1 MILIITTN
9 PLLENRLYISK
20 FSSGHD
26 FRNVPLKQTAGGK
39 GINVSRQL
47 RLLGINSLNL
57 TFLGHQNGR
66 RFRELVEA
74 EGLAVTTVKSASDT
88 REAAVI
94 VEKDIQKVTTLFN
107 PNSEITEKEVE
118 EFKAKLPKMIQNCE
132 IVLFSGSS
140 PSSAADSIYPY
151 GIELAHQFDK
161 ISIVDTYG
169 SHMQACIDAGPT
181 ILHNNI
187 SETEKSLNIS
197 LSDEQQI
204 TDYLHTLYTKG
215 VKQAFLTDGGKDFY
229 TSNFDFIFKVK
240 NPVIQ
245 PFDETGSGD
254 AFTAGIIYGH
264 YRDEVFADTVKLAS
278 ALGACNAQSDSV
290 CLVPPEDALNLSG
303 QITVTPIGKKLKLID
318 DTPTIR

>member
-9 PLLENRLYISK
+9 PLLENRSYISS
-20 FSSGHD
+20 FSSGRD
-26 FRNVPLKQTAGGK
+26 FRHVPLKQTAGGK

-47 RLLGINSLNL
+47 KLLGVHSLNL
-57 TFLGHQNGR
+57 TFLGHHNGK
-66 RFRELVEA
+66 RFRELVES
-74 EGLAVTTVKSASDT
+74 EGLALTAVKSVSDT
-88 REAAVI
+88 REATVI

-107 PNSEITEKEVE
+107 INSEITEKEVE

-140 PSSAADSIYPY
+140 PSPAADSIYPY

-169 SHMQACIDAGPT
+169 SHLQACIDAAPT

-187 SETEKSLNIS
+187 SETEKSLNLS
-197 LSDEQQI
+197 LADENQI

-215 VKQAFLTDGGKDFY
+215 IKQAFLTDGGKDFY
-229 TSNFDFIFKVK
+229 ASNFDFQFKVK
-240 NPVIQ
+240 NPVVQ

-254 AFTAGIIYGH
+254 AFTAGIIFGH
-264 YRDEVFADTVKLAS
+264 FRDQIFADTVKLAAS
-278 ALGACNAQSDSV
+278 LGACNAQSDSV
-290 CLVPPEDALNLSG
+290 CLVQPEDALHLSG
-303 QITVTPIGKKLKLID
+303 QVTITPIGKKLKLID